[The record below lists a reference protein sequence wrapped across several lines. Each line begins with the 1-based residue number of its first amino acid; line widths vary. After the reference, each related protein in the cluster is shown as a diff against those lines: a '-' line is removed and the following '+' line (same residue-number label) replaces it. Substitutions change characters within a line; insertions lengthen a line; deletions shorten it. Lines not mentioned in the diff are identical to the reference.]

1 MSDKKNLVLITGQ
14 IRKPKEFK
22 DSEIL
27 SIFDNSDI
35 YVCTNKDQSDNL
47 KITNLSDNIFFIED
61 NEYQKNLQNA
71 LLKIGVDDSRW
82 DKIPGLRLLQWQKL
96 NYLIS
101 EIGKEKLLTY
111 ENVYK
116 LRTDLNISHKDQ
128 NNAIKNIGTNEVKM
142 NSDYCFASKSKNFI
156 EIANFFYFA
165 FSDYWNNQN
174 YQAINLK
181 NLREIDFEIG
191 KFQWLKFPEII
202 VKKDFKLYLKHRLEL
217 LFSKK
222 KLKLIDNNEIE
233 KFINKFQH
241 EISDVK
247 DPYENVVYFRKHQ
260 YKIMF
265 PSEPS
270 FLHYL
275 IKNNYQ
281 LSKLFDN
288 VNILK

>member
-1 MSDKKNLVLITGQ
+1 M
-14 IRKPKEFK
+14 
-22 DSEIL
+22 
-27 SIFDNSDI
+27 
-35 YVCTNKDQSDNL
+35 
-47 KITNLSDNIFFIED
+47 
-61 NEYQKNLQNA
+61 
-71 LLKIGVDDSRW
+71 
-82 DKIPGLRLLQWQKL
+82 
-96 NYLIS
+96 
-101 EIGKEKLLTY
+101 
-111 ENVYK
+111 
-116 LRTDLNISHKDQ
+116 
-128 NNAIKNIGTNEVKM
+128 
-142 NSDYCFASKSKNFI
+142 
-156 EIANFFYFA
+156 
-165 FSDYWNNQN
+165 
-174 YQAINLK
+174 
-181 NLREIDFEIG
+181 
-191 KFQWLKFPEII
+191 KFPEII

>member
-14 IRKPKEFK
+14 IRKPKEFRESK
-22 DSEIL
+22 IL
-27 SIFDNSDI
+27 DKFGNSDV

-47 KITNLSDNIFFIED
+47 KIANLNDNIFFIED
-61 NEYQKNLQNA
+61 NKYQKNLQNA

-96 NYLIS
+96 NYLVS
-101 EIGKEKLLTY
+101 EIGEEKLLTY
-111 ENVYK
+111 ENIYK
-116 LRTDLNISHKDQ
+116 LRTDLNIFHKNQTDK
-128 NNAIKNIGTNEVKM
+128 IKNIGTNEVKM

-174 YQAINLK
+174 YQAIDIK
-181 NLREIDFEIG
+181 NLSEVDFKIG
-191 KFQWLKFPEII
+191 KFQWLKFPENI
-202 VKKDFKLYLKHRLEL
+202 VKKDYKLYLKHRLEL

-222 KLKLIDNNEIE
+222 KLKLINNSEIE
-233 KFINKFQH
+233 NFINKFKY
-241 EISDVK
+241 EISAVQNPFEK
-247 DPYENVVYFRKHQ
+247 VVYFRKHQ

-281 LSKLFDN
+281 LSKLFDEVN
-288 VNILK
+288 VLR